1 MITSTWHS
9 YVLQPVS
16 SRKFGRREGGG
27 GGGGEDFHSF
37 DVQFPVRNDNRAI
50 EVYIEIFGNL
60 LLGISIPF
68 DFPFL
73 TGISGVFR

>member
-1 MITSTWHS
+1 MAFLCTPACLLAKI
-9 YVLQPVS
+9 
-16 SRKFGRREGGG
+16 RKEGGEG
-27 GGGGEDFHSF
+27 DGEDFHSF

-60 LLGISIPF
+60 VLGISFPF